1 MSMIM
6 IFIFNKLI
14 LINKLTANCFWTQ
27 IFKIHIMITIIHQM
41 VVAKYFELIRIK
53 IDYFQSDSS
62 HYIMLD
68 KFLLNDY

>member
-27 IFKIHIMITIIHQM
+27 RVKIHLMITIIHQM

-53 IDYFQSDSS
+53 IDYFQRDSS

>member
-1 MSMIM
+1 
-6 IFIFNKLI
+6 
-14 LINKLTANCFWTQ
+14 
-27 IFKIHIMITIIHQM
+27 MITIIHQM

-53 IDYFQSDSS
+53 IDYFQRDSS